1 MKHTDVQASRMEVQ
15 QFIDAQPLSRTQKLI
30 IALCFLVVAIDG
42 FDTAAVGFIAPALKD
57 AWQLDA
63 THLAPLFGAG
73 LFGLMAGALIFGP
86 LADKIGRKPILIG
99 SVFVFG
105 LASLLSAFSPDM
117 TTLVVLRFI
126 TGIGLGGA
134 MPNAINL
141 TSEYCPSTRRSSLV
155 TLMFCGFTVGSA
167 LGGIVSAQLLSVV
180 DWHGILAIGG
190 VLPLLTLPFLI
201 WLLPESLRFMV
212 LQNQS
217 PSKITATAKRLLPD
231 GQNEVPE
238 LVASKHEK
246 AKVSVKE
253 LFSKDYAIGTM
264 LIWSAFF
271 MSLLIIY
278 LISSWMPTLLKGV
291 GFDLKNASWIT
302 SVFQIGG
309 TVGAIALG
317 YLMDRMGASKVL
329 CAAYV
334 LGAVFVVMVGQGITS
349 LNMALLLIGMFGVGV
364 GISGS
369 QVGANAF
376 SSAFY
381 PTHCRATGVS
391 WANAAGRSG
400 SVVGSLVGGW
410 LMQMHMSAAQ
420 IMGLLAIP
428 ALLAAVAFFL
438 ISRRMRGQV
447 AAQALNTAT
456 AK

>member
-1 MKHTDVQASRMEVQ
+1 MKNTDVQASRMEVQ

-30 IALCFLVVAIDG
+30 IALCFLVVVIDG
-42 FDTAAVGFIAPALKD
+42 FDTAAVGFIAPASKD
-57 AWQLDA
+57 ASQLDA

-86 LADKIGRKPILIG
+86 LADKIGSKPILIG

-134 MPNAINL
+134 MPNAITL
-141 TSEYCPSTRRSSLV
+141 TSEYCPSARRSSLV

-217 PSKITATAKRLLPD
+217 PSKITATAKRLLPV
-231 GQNEVPE
+231 GQSAVPE

-253 LFSKDYAIGTM
+253 LFSKDYAVGTM

-349 LNMALLLIGMFGVGV
+349 LNVALLLIGMFGVGV

-438 ISRRMRGQV
+438 ISRRMRGQG
-447 AAQALNTAT
+447 AAQGLNTAT

>member
-1 MKHTDVQASRMEVQ
+1 MKNTDVQASHMEVQ

-42 FDTAAVGFIAPALKD
+42 FDTAAVGFIAPALKE
-57 AWQLDA
+57 AWQLDPE
-63 THLAPLFGAG
+63 HLMPLFGAG
-73 LFGLMAGALIFGP
+73 LFGLMTGALIFGP
-86 LADKIGRKPILIG
+86 LADKIGRKPILVG

-134 MPNAINL
+134 MPNAITL
-141 TSEYCPSTRRSSLV
+141 TSEYCPSARRSTLV

-180 DWHGILAIGG
+180 DWHGILIIGG
-190 VLPLLTLPFLI
+190 VLPLLTLPFLM

-212 LQNQS
+212 LQNKPEHQI
-217 PSKITATAKRLLPD
+217 KATAQRLLPA
-231 GQNEVPE
+231 GETQVPA
-238 LVASKHEK
+238 LMASRNEK
-246 AKVSVKE
+246 AKVSVTE
-253 LFSKDYAIGTM
+253 LFSKDYAVGTM
-264 LIWSAFF
+264 LIWLAFF

-278 LISSWMPTLLKGV
+278 LISSWMPTLLKDV

-317 YLMDRMGASKVL
+317 FLMDRLGASKVL

>member
-1 MKHTDVQASRMEVQ
+1 MKNTDVQASRMEVQ

-134 MPNAINL
+134 MPNAITL
-141 TSEYCPSTRRSSLV
+141 TSEYCPSARRSSLV

-291 GFDLKNASWIT
+291 G
-302 SVFQIGG
+302 
-309 TVGAIALG
+309 
-317 YLMDRMGASKVL
+317 
-329 CAAYV
+329 
-334 LGAVFVVMVGQGITS
+334 
-349 LNMALLLIGMFGVGV
+349 LI
-364 GISGS
+364 
-369 QVGANAF
+369 
-376 SSAFY
+376 
-381 PTHCRATGVS
+381 
-391 WANAAGRSG
+391 
-400 SVVGSLVGGW
+400 
-410 LMQMHMSAAQ
+410 
-420 IMGLLAIP
+420 
-428 ALLAAVAFFL
+428 
-438 ISRRMRGQV
+438 
-447 AAQALNTAT
+447 
-456 AK
+456 

>member
-1 MKHTDVQASRMEVQ
+1 MKNTDVQASRMEVQ

-134 MPNAINL
+134 MPNAITL

-212 LQNQS
+212 LQNKA
-217 PSKITATAKRLLPD
+217 PSKITAVTWPT
-231 GQNEVPE
+231 
-238 LVASKHEK
+238 ASKK
-246 AKVSVKE
+246 AVS
-253 LFSKDYAIGTM
+253 
-264 LIWSAFF
+264 
-271 MSLLIIY
+271 
-278 LISSWMPTLLKGV
+278 
-291 GFDLKNASWIT
+291 
-302 SVFQIGG
+302 
-309 TVGAIALG
+309 
-317 YLMDRMGASKVL
+317 R
-329 CAAYV
+329 
-334 LGAVFVVMVGQGITS
+334 
-349 LNMALLLIGMFGVGV
+349 
-364 GISGS
+364 
-369 QVGANAF
+369 
-376 SSAFY
+376 
-381 PTHCRATGVS
+381 CRNS
-391 WANAAGRSG
+391 
-400 SVVGSLVGGW
+400 
-410 LMQMHMSAAQ
+410 
-420 IMGLLAIP
+420 IMTRP
-428 ALLAAVAFFL
+428 P
-438 ISRRMRGQV
+438 RQ
-447 AAQALNTAT
+447 
-456 AK
+456 

>member
-1 MKHTDVQASRMEVQ
+1 MKNTDVQASRMEVQ

-42 FDTAAVGFIAPALKD
+42 FDTAAVGFIAPALKE
-57 AWQLDA
+57 AWQLDPE
-63 THLAPLFGAG
+63 HLMPLFGAG
-73 LFGLMAGALIFGP
+73 LFGLMTGALIFGP
-86 LADKIGRKPILIG
+86 LADKIGRKPILVG

-134 MPNAINL
+134 MPNAITL
-141 TSEYCPSTRRSSLV
+141 TSEYCPSARRSSLV

-246 AKVSVKE
+246 AKVSGKE
-253 LFSKDYAIGTM
+253 LFSKDYAVGTM

-271 MSLLIIY
+271 
-278 LISSWMPTLLKGV
+278 
-291 GFDLKNASWIT
+291 
-302 SVFQIGG
+302 
-309 TVGAIALG
+309 TV
-317 YLMDRMGASKVL
+317 
-329 CAAYV
+329 
-334 LGAVFVVMVGQGITS
+334 
-349 LNMALLLIGMFGVGV
+349 LN
-364 GISGS
+364 
-369 QVGANAF
+369 
-376 SSAFY
+376 
-381 PTHCRATGVS
+381 R
-391 WANAAGRSG
+391 
-400 SVVGSLVGGW
+400 
-410 LMQMHMSAAQ
+410 
-420 IMGLLAIP
+420 
-428 ALLAAVAFFL
+428 
-438 ISRRMRGQV
+438 
-447 AAQALNTAT
+447 
-456 AK
+456 

>member
-1 MKHTDVQASRMEVQ
+1 MKNTDVQASRMEVQ

-134 MPNAINL
+134 MPNAITL
-141 TSEYCPSTRRSSLV
+141 TSEYCPSARRSSLV

-381 PTHCRATGVS
+381 PTQCRATGVS

-438 ISRRMRGQV
+438 ISRRMRGQG
-447 AAQALNTAT
+447 AAQGLNTAT

>member
-1 MKHTDVQASRMEVQ
+1 MKNTDVQASRMEVQ
-15 QFIDAQPLSRTQKLI
+15 QFIYAQPLSRTQKLI

-134 MPNAINL
+134 MPNAITL

-212 LQNQS
+212 LQNQA
-217 PSKITATAKRLLPD
+217 PSKITATAKRLLPA
-231 GQNEVPE
+231 GQSAVPE
-238 LVASKHEK
+238 LMASKHEK

-253 LFSKDYAIGTM
+253 LFSKDYAVGTM
-264 LIWSAFF
+264 WIWSAFF

-447 AAQALNTAT
+447 AAQGLNTAT

>member
-1 MKHTDVQASRMEVQ
+1 M
-15 QFIDAQPLSRTQKLI
+15 
-30 IALCFLVVAIDG
+30 
-42 FDTAAVGFIAPALKD
+42 
-57 AWQLDA
+57 
-63 THLAPLFGAG
+63 
-73 LFGLMAGALIFGP
+73 
-86 LADKIGRKPILIG
+86 
-99 SVFVFG
+99 
-105 LASLLSAFSPDM
+105 
-117 TTLVVLRFI
+117 
-126 TGIGLGGA
+126 
-134 MPNAINL
+134 
-141 TSEYCPSTRRSSLV
+141 
-155 TLMFCGFTVGSA
+155 
-167 LGGIVSAQLLSVV
+167 SAQLLSVV

-212 LQNQS
+212 LQNKS
-217 PSKITATAKRLLPD
+217 PSKITATAKRLLPA
-231 GQNEVPE
+231 GQSAVPE

-253 LFSKDYAIGTM
+253 LFSKDYAVGTM

-447 AAQALNTAT
+447 AAQGLNTAT

>member
-99 SVFVFG
+99 SVLVFG

-134 MPNAINL
+134 MPNAITL

-212 LQNQS
+212 LQNKS

-447 AAQALNTAT
+447 AAQGLNTAT

>member
-1 MKHTDVQASRMEVQ
+1 MKNTDVQASRMEVQ

-134 MPNAINL
+134 MPNAITL
-141 TSEYCPSTRRSSLV
+141 TSEYCPSARRSSLV
-155 TLMFCGFTVGSA
+155 TLMCCGFTVGSA

-349 LNMALLLIGMFGVGV
+349 LNIALLLIGMFGVGV

-447 AAQALNTAT
+447 AAQGLNTAT

>member
-1 MKHTDVQASRMEVQ
+1 MKNTDVQASRMEVQ

-134 MPNAINL
+134 MPNAITL

-155 TLMFCGFTVGSA
+155 TLMCCGFTVGSA

-438 ISRRMRGQV
+438 ISRRMRGQG
-447 AAQALNTAT
+447 AAQGLNTAT

>member
-1 MKHTDVQASRMEVQ
+1 M
-15 QFIDAQPLSRTQKLI
+15 
-30 IALCFLVVAIDG
+30 VAIDG

-99 SVFVFG
+99 SVLVFG

-134 MPNAINL
+134 MPNAITL
-141 TSEYCPSTRRSSLV
+141 TSEYCPSARRSSLV

-217 PSKITATAKRLLPD
+217 PSKITATAKRLLPA

-253 LFSKDYAIGTM
+253 LFSKDYAVGTM

-438 ISRRMRGQV
+438 ISRRMRGQM
-447 AAQALNTAT
+447 AAQGLNTAT

>member
-1 MKHTDVQASRMEVQ
+1 MKHTDVKASRMEVQ

-134 MPNAINL
+134 MPNAITL

-212 LQNQS
+212 LQNKA
-217 PSKITATAKRLLPD
+217 PSKITATAKRLLPV
-231 GQNEVPE
+231 GQSAVPE

-253 LFSKDYAIGTM
+253 LFSKDYAVGTM

-334 LGAVFVVMVGQGITS
+334 VGAVFVVMVGQGITS

-447 AAQALNTAT
+447 AAQGLNTAT

>member
-1 MKHTDVQASRMEVQ
+1 MKTNEQSMDVQ
-15 QFIDAQPLSRTQKLI
+15 QFIDSQPLSLTQKLI
-30 IALCFLVVAIDG
+30 IALCFWVVAIDG

-57 AWQLDA
+57 LWQLESSQ
-63 THLAPLFGAG
+63 LAPLMGAG
-73 LFGLMAGALIFGP
+73 LFGLMLGAVIFGP
-86 LADKIGRKPILIG
+86 LADKIDRKPILVG

-105 LASLLSAFSPDM
+105 AASWASAYSPDL
-117 TTLVVLRFI
+117 TTLVILRFI
-126 TGIGLGGA
+126 TGLGLGGA
-134 MPNAINL
+134 MPNAITL
-141 TSEYCPSTRRSSLV
+141 TSEYCPTLRRSSLV

-167 LGGIVSAQLLSVV
+167 FGGIVSAQLLDVV
-180 DWHGILAIGG
+180 GWEGILTIGG
-190 VLPLLTLPFLI
+190 ILPLATLPLLI

-212 LQNQS
+212 LQKKTQA
-217 PSKITATAKRLLPD
+217 KIDAVAKRLLADKSQALPK
-231 GQNEVPE
+231 
-238 LVASKHEK
+238 LIASVNEK

-253 LFSKDYAIGTM
+253 LFSKDYAVGTM
-264 LIWSAFF
+264 FIWTSFF

-278 LISSWMPTLLKGV
+278 LISSWMPTLLRSA

-309 TVGAIALG
+309 TIGAIVLG
-317 YLMDRMGASKVL
+317 YLMDKLGASKVL
-329 CAAYV
+329 CVAYA
-334 LGAVFVVMVGQGITS
+334 LGAVFVVLVGQGITN
-349 LNMALLLIGMFGVGV
+349 LNMALLLLGMFGVGV

-400 SVVGSLVGGW
+400 SVLGSLVGGW
-410 LMQMHMSAAQ
+410 LMQMHMNAAQ

-428 ALLAAVAFFL
+428 AFIAACSFFL
-438 ISRRMRGQV
+438 LSRRINQQQTHNV
-447 AAQALNTAT
+447 ALKP